1 MLLHVRNTEEL
12 PYILI
17 PLLDPDQ
24 LKQNI
29 WGWEPDIQVY
39 AELLMGLG
47 YFLVW
52 YENRT
57 GKQAGPFCLC
67 SNQSKRYIWKWTF
80 LKSAYACPLDCHQGK
95 KMDYGEET

>member
-12 PYILI
+12 PYILT

-24 LKQNI
+24 LKQNV
-29 WGWEPDIQVY
+29 WRWEPDIRVY

-52 YENRT
+52 YEN
-57 GKQAGPFCLC
+57 GKTSWSLLFMFT
-67 SNQSKRYIWKWTF
+67 SIKEIY
-80 LKSAYACPLDCHQGK
+80 LKLNIF
-95 KMDYGEET
+95 